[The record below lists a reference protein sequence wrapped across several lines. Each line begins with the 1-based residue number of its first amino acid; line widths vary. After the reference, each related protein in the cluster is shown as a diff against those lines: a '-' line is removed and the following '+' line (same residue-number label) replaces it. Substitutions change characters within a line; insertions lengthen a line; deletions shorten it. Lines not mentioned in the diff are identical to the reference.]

1 MVGRYGCLK
10 GLHFKVI
17 WQIWENEI
25 ISTTFFF
32 FHNLT
37 LITSDF
43 WVLTVWYSLVF
54 NSKQRLFRYCLLLN
68 WFLMR
73 NFPLVPVFVQALLD
87 CPFDMVSK
95 KVQKKSSGIVFQ
107 MMHKWP
113 HLRKSSAFQWRL
125 TNNPKLEGVPPF
137 PDLPIKIQQI

>member
-1 MVGRYGCLK
+1 MVGKYGCLN
-10 GLHFKVI
+10 GLYFKVI
-17 WQIWENEI
+17 WQIWKNEI
-25 ISTTFFF
+25 ISTCTFFF
-32 FHNLT
+32 SF
-37 LITSDF
+37 LIRPWSFQSSDC
-43 WVLTVWYSLVF
+43 LRYSLVF

-73 NFPLVPVFVQALLD
+73 NFPLVRVILQALLD
-87 CPFDMVSK
+87 YPSDKVSK

-125 TNNPKLEGVPPF
+125 TNNPKLERVPPF
-137 PDLPIKIQQI
+137 L